1 MEYYI
6 SGETINNIC
15 DVSIY
20 KRDYLNSYPGI
31 KNYCKKIIYIGENN
45 NIQEIINNS
54 KTFFIKVDW
63 IDYFIYVII
72 PLIKNPFILVTHNG
86 DNMSGEHNIILNNNL
101 LVKWYG
107 QNMNAITTKTEC
119 LPIGLENQI
128 WNRTNFT
135 IIDNFKSN
143 TKSKLLYLN
152 FNLNTNSNRKDIMN
166 KLLSKN
172 FKKNDNKN
180 WNEYMQELSEYKF
193 AISPQGNGVDCH
205 RTWECLY
212 LGVIPIIT
220 KSICMSFFEE
230 LPILFVDNYD
240 CINEEYLLEEY
251 KKIQNKRVILEKLDI
266 NYWKNKLFYLI

>member
-1 MEYYI
+1 MYI

-31 KNYCKKIIYIGENN
+31 KNYCRKIIYIGENN

-63 IDYFIYVII
+63 IDYFIYVIM

-107 QNMNAITTKTEC
+107 QNMNVITTKTEC

-152 FNLNTNSNRKDIMN
+152 FNLNTNPNRNHIMN
-166 KLLSKN
+166 KLLSNN

-220 KSICMSFFEE
+220 KSCCMSFFKE

-240 CINEEYLLEEY
+240 CITEEYLLKEY
-251 KKIQNKRVILEKLDI
+251 KIFQNKTFNLEKLDI
-266 NYWKNKLFYLI
+266 NYWKNKLFI